1 MDMIV
6 DWLIDTLSQVNIF
19 TFSLIGP
26 FLEEIVAPIPSPL
39 IFGTIGTIAYVKS
52 LTLWMIALLNF
63 IGSVSKTVASVII
76 YFVVHKFEDIVSHR
90 FGKFLGWNH
99 ETIEKLGSNFGKGLK
114 GFFILTFLR
123 ALPIMPSS
131 VISLAS
137 GFFRVPLGLFVIATL
152 IGNFIRNSFL
162 IYLGFLGL
170 ENLSFLQSGIH
181 SLESKLTFLLLG
193 ISIVGFYAFRFY
205 KEKKS
210 SKKI

>member
-1 MDMIV
+1 MEAIV
-6 DWLIDTLSQVNIF
+6 NWLIETLSHVNIF
-19 TFSLIGP
+19 TFSLVGP
-26 FLEEIVAPIPSPL
+26 FLEEIIAPIPSPV

-52 LTLWMIALLNF
+52 LTLWVIALLNF
-63 IGSVSKTVASVII
+63 IGSVSKTLASVII
-76 YFVVHKFEDIVSHR
+76 YFIVHKFEDIVSHR

-99 ETIEKLGSNFGKGLK
+99 EVIEKLGSNFGKGVK
-114 GFFILTFLR
+114 GFLILTFLR
-123 ALPIMPSS
+123 ALPVMPSS
-131 VISLAS
+131 LISLAG
-137 GFFRVPLGLFVIATL
+137 GFFRVPLGLFVAATL

-181 SLESKLTFLLLG
+181 SLESMLTFILLAV
-193 ISIVGFYAFRFY
+193 SIVGFYIYRFY